1 MKNKKMNLELSGLL
15 KQDLD
20 VWKSLNLIE
29 TDEDMYDFNE
39 IPSCCASH
47 ALELYVLEK
56 DPSNDCSSIS
66 IVELIRPGL
75 DDNFSKD
82 LNNWKCDDGE
92 HNDDIRAIWNLTCPT
107 HPMFVGFM

>member
-1 MKNKKMNLELSGLL
+1 
-15 KQDLD
+15 
-20 VWKSLNLIE
+20 
-29 TDEDMYDFNE
+29 
-39 IPSCCASH
+39 
-47 ALELYVLEK
+47 
-56 DPSNDCSSIS
+56 
-66 IVELIRPGL
+66 VELIRPGL